1 MVEYGTF
8 AHVHVDGKKCSHQRS
23 YQAEIDSNDKNSA
36 SCIAEC
42 ERENSP
48 EQRIWVSFAWL
59 NSQKIRK
66 QESQQEH
73 IKTSYSCTTSKILG
87 LFAPRPHSVPDN

>member
-23 YQAEIDSNDKNSA
+23 YQAEIDPNDENSA
-36 SCIAEC
+36 PCNAEY

-48 EQRIWVSFAWL
+48 QS
-59 NSQKIRK
+59 
-66 QESQQEH
+66 
-73 IKTSYSCTTSKILG
+73 
-87 LFAPRPHSVPDN
+87 